1 MNNADYLTW
10 KRNNL
15 PGITC
20 PDLNAV
26 ANFVTALPA
35 DTPHRP
41 DILAA
46 VERIRDANIG
56 LRITAKRCALK
67 LFDIG
72 VEPPEPD

>member
-20 PDLNAV
+20 
-26 ANFVTALPA
+26 
-35 DTPHRP
+35 P

-56 LRITAKRCALK
+56 LRITAKRCARK
-67 LFDIG
+67 LFDLG